1 MLRKIQSALHPNS
14 CSRDLTEGSTTH
26 NGSLSPVRLVR
37 STSMYVVGEGK
48 QTLAESLKKYKST
61 TNIEMS
67 GCCYYKDEDS
77 AWLFAKTQ
85 DFLQYLQDLLALRKK
100 YLASIHNL
108 RCMTGTSDYLPIST
122 KAEKRSSQE
131 TRDVKMGSSSKKMQ
145 HVIRLEKSNI
155 GLKNM
160 TNLQNVQKSRAKL
173 DRIAE
178 CVPPMALT
186 YRTAEMLSIRSLMQ
200 ILDKPLAKLRTA
212 KEPTRSSK
220 ALMWNLDSSGDQGPP
235 VITPSQYAPQPRRLA
250 SESTVKSGWGPIMA
264 FPFQVS
270 KDNEKQNPNSDIM
283 DAIAYFDSVI
293 AELDTERRI
302 RTAPSNFKHA
312 DVDFDVATS
321 SREHSLHSN
330 WILRAPRRSTEEV
343 LRTSIYSQS
352 WRSSMGNT
360 SIKRIERY
368 PIYLPK
374 AVEGAFNTLKFNPR
388 TKVK

>member
-122 KAEKRSSQE
+122 KSTKAEKKSSQE
-131 TRDVKMGSSSKKMQ
+131 TRDVK
-145 HVIRLEKSNI
+145 VL
-155 GLKNM
+155 
-160 TNLQNVQKSRAKL
+160 
-173 DRIAE
+173 
-178 CVPPMALT
+178 
-186 YRTAEMLSIRSLMQ
+186 
-200 ILDKPLAKLRTA
+200 
-212 KEPTRSSK
+212 
-220 ALMWNLDSSGDQGPP
+220 
-235 VITPSQYAPQPRRLA
+235 
-250 SESTVKSGWGPIMA
+250 
-264 FPFQVS
+264 

-360 SIKRIERY
+360 SFKRIERY

-374 AVEGAFNTLKFNPR
+374 AVEGAFNTLKFKPR
-388 TKVK
+388 PKVK